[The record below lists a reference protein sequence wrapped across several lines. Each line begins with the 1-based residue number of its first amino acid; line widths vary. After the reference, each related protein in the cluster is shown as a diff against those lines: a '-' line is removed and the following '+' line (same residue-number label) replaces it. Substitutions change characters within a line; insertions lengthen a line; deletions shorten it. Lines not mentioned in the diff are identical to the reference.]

1 MNTQMTKLS
10 LIVLSLTMVLAAA
23 AGAAVLHDQSEYDFS
38 GPGFFN
44 VIAGSPPMGT
54 TMYTV
59 NDITVDGTG
68 WNITSISTYQNAL
81 GGFESEVTQAVINI
95 FPKVDSMPAGEPTQ
109 DMLVPVTVTH
119 ISGDDYKVTAD
130 GLNIELEPGE
140 YWIGLTH
147 FGSAFNSGIHMPA
160 ATLVGDAS
168 PSFDPFGW
176 PAPMWSVWVPS
187 TDAAILILGDDNVVA
202 TDETTLDSV
211 KSYYR

>member
-44 VIAGSPPMGT
+44 VIAGAPPMGVT
-54 TMYTV
+54 TYSV
-59 NDITVDGTG
+59 NDIVVDGTG
-68 WNITSISTYQNAL
+68 WVITSISTYQNAL
-81 GGFESEVTQAVINI
+81 GGFENDVTQAVINI
-95 FPKVDSMPAGEPTQ
+95 FPKTGELPVEIPTN
-109 DMLVPVTVTH
+109 DTMVPVTVTH

-130 GLNIELEPGE
+130 GLNIELAPGE

-147 FGSAFNSGIHMPA
+147 YGSAFNSGIHMPA
-160 ATLVGDAS
+160 ATLMGDAT
-168 PSFDPFGW
+168 PSYDTGGFPM
-176 PAPMWSVWVPS
+176 PMWAFWVPA